1 MKKINP
7 FWLILFYGYMQ
18 LLMSANSMLKQGG
31 NYEPFACS
39 LKSTAHGGP
48 IDDAYNAKLKKV
60 CAVKGTTIDTWSEF
74 TMGLFAFPLAVGS
87 ITLLSIKYLIMPEE
101 HGQQGYWQVSAF
113 LIMFIIAP
121 AIGAGLRDLAKYQ
134 GNGYYILGC
143 CFTIATACFGS
154 WMYTGSYFN
163 LGGMVISLLTLNV
176 ISILCV
182 GAAVNVGIGIIQ
194 SFIGGGRK

>member
-18 LLMSANSMLKQGG
+18 LLMSGTKMIKEGK
-31 NYEPFACS
+31 NYEPLACS
-39 LKSTAHGGP
+39 LKSSAEGGP
-48 IDDAYNAKLKKV
+48 IDDAYSAKLKKV
-60 CAVKGTTIDTWSEF
+60 CAVKGTTIDTWGEF
-74 TMGLFAFPLAVGS
+74 TMGLFAFPLAIGS
-87 ITLLSIKYLIMPEE
+87 ATVQSLYDLLMPDKYR
-101 HGQQGYWQVSAF
+101 QGYWQVSAF

-121 AIGAGLRDLAKYQ
+121 AIGSALRDLAKYQ